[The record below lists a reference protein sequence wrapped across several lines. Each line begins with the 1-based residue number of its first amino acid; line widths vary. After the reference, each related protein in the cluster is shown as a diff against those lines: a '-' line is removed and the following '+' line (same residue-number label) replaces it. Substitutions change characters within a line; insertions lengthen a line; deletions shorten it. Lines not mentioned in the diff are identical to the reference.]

1 MHPLSFKR
9 FLVVVLFSLLFLGGC
24 SSVNDAA
31 STLETVA
38 NTAVTQISSSPEP
51 TSPALTAV
59 AQPEIEQPALVQ
71 TQSSPQPQTP
81 NTALDIALAQE
92 LAFINIYEQVNPSVV
107 NISVGVGQG
116 SGFVYDNEG
125 HIVTNNHVVAGAR
138 QVQVFFTD
146 GTILPA
152 TVIGTDPSSD
162 LAVIKVNAA
171 GVPAKAVEL
180 GDSDALRV
188 GQIVAAIGSPF
199 GLESSMTTGII
210 SALNRLYPGAAGPDG
225 SQFNIPDIIQTDAAI
240 NPGNSG
246 GPLLDLNGRV
256 IGVNSAIE
264 SPVRGSSGIGY
275 AIPANIVRT
284 VVPQLIQNGQVQHP
298 WLGISGGNV
307 TPNNAAELGVTADQ
321 RGVFISSVI
330 PGGPAAQAGLQAAGS
345 SRTVDIIVGVN
356 DQPITT
362 FDDLLGYVVQHTV
375 VGQTI
380 DLQIIRDGTSQ
391 TVPLTLQTRPSGS

>member
-1 MHPLSFKR
+1 MHSLSFKR
-9 FLVVVLFSLLFLGGC
+9 LLVVFLFISILFGGC
-24 SSVNDAA
+24 SSISEAT

-38 NTAVTQISSSPEP
+38 NTAVTQLGSSPEP
-51 TSPALTAV
+51 TSPIPTAV
-59 AQPEIEQPALVQ
+59 VQPETEQPAAVQ
-71 TQSSPQPQTP
+71 PPISPQPQLP
-81 NTALDIALAQE
+81 NTAIDIALAQE
-92 LAFINIYEQVNPSVV
+92 LAFINIYDQVNPSVV

-125 HIVTNNHVVAGAR
+125 HIVTNNHVVEGAR
-138 QVQVFFTD
+138 QVEVFFTD

-162 LAVIKVNAA
+162 LAVIKVNTANA
-171 GVPAKAVEL
+171 PLKAVEL

-210 SALNRLYPGAAGPDG
+210 SALNRLYPSSASPDG

-284 VVPQLIQNGQVQHP
+284 IVPQLIQNGRAQHP

-307 TPNNAAELGVTADQ
+307 TPANASELGVTADQ
-321 RGVFISSVI
+321 RGVYINSVI
-330 PGGPAAQAGLQAAGS
+330 PGGPADQAGLQSASS

-356 DQPITT
+356 GQPITT
-362 FDDLLGYVVQHTV
+362 FDDLLGYVVQYTV

-380 DLQIIRDGTSQ
+380 DLQIIRGGSIQ
-391 TVPLTLQTRPSGS
+391 TISLTLQARPSGS